1 MTLAFVQPGE
11 TLTIPCP
18 AAGSTL
24 AQWMQVGGILGQA
37 LKTTTSGLDLE
48 LWCPP
53 RGTVVR
59 MTKVA
64 GFVPALGDIA
74 YYDFTDGRLESS
86 GRPVGFYA
94 AAALT
99 GDTAA
104 RVVWDPAAAEGAAE
118 DAALE
123 LSVHVAMVAN
133 QVVTY
138 TIVAPFA
145 CTVSA
150 PAYFTDA
157 KPTSAGGAATLAIL
171 NGHGGNT
178 MLNAASISL
187 ETATENAKT
196 ALTVTATAADLVV
209 AKGGLIEIVATS
221 DNADLVVG
229 SGIDVFVTLT
239 RTY

>member
-1 MTLAFVQPGE
+1 MPKASGFIPTLGA
-11 TLTIPCP
+11 
-18 AAGSTL
+18 
-24 AQWMQVGGILGQA
+24 
-37 LKTTTSGLDLE
+37 
-48 LWCPP
+48 
-53 RGTVVR
+53 
-59 MTKVA
+59 
-64 GFVPALGDIA
+64 IA
-74 YYDFTDGRLESS
+74 YFDFGSDNRLESS

-104 RVVWDPAAAEGAAE
+104 RVVWDPAGAEAAAE

-123 LSVHVAMVAN
+123 LQVHIALIAD

-138 TIVAPFA
+138 SLLAPFA

-157 KPTSAGGAATLAIL
+157 KPSSAAGAATLAIL

-178 MLNAASISL
+178 MLNAATFDL
-187 ETATENAKT
+187 EGATENAKT
-196 ALTVTATAADLVV
+196 ALTVTGTAADLVV
-209 AKGGLIEIVATS
+209 AKGGLIVFVGTS
-221 DNADLVVG
+221 NNADLVMG